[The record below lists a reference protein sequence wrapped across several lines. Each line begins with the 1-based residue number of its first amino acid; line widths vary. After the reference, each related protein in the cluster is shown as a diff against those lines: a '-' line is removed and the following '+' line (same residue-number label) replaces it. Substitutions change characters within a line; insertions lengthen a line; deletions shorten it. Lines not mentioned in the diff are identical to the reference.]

1 MKFHK
6 SIAVIYSNS
15 SDWSG
20 KGKMKNIHDSWKE
33 VISTFTRVWKKL
45 ISSLME
51 DFEVFRSSTKA
62 ITSDEVEIAKSSSF
76 QGEGNGTPLQYCC
89 PENPMDGGAW

>member
-1 MKFHK
+1 MKFPK

-15 SDWSG
+15 SDGSG

-45 ISSLME
+45 ISSRKFIPSWGIGIPVNAMIL
-51 DFEVFRSSTKA
+51 RQNIKQG
-62 ITSDEVEIAKSSSF
+62 IA
-76 QGEGNGTPLQYCC
+76 
-89 PENPMDGGAW
+89 